1 MKTTSCPVTIDF
13 LIRKGVINSDTGK
26 HSLWLYISNC
36 KMKNKWHIKIFWYSS
51 NVISLNLQSQIYR
64 SCRSC
69 CTFHCIKY
77 IKRMKNEISFCL
89 IFNLLPDHFV
99 IVIDDVI
106 EFMQYLFSYIVIMLS
121 WINDLSS
128 SMTIKCFKSQYLL
141 RLKIGFPLKSFT
153 P

>member
-36 KMKNKWHIKIFWYSS
+36 KKWHIKIFWYSS

-89 IFNLLPDHFV
+89 VFNLLSDHFV

-121 WINDLSS
+121 WIDDLSS
-128 SMTIKCFKSQYLL
+128 SMTIKCFKSQCLVRNIEKVISMSVP
-141 RLKIGFPLKSFT
+141 RLP
-153 P
+153 